1 MAPMQSHQSDRSPV
15 ATRPLLE
22 VRNISCNYELERAV
36 FDLSLTVNRGEQVCL
51 LGPSGCG
58 KTTVLRAI
66 AGFHPVL
73 TGGIF
78 INDQQV
84 SATDVM
90 VPPESRR
97 VGMVFQDHA
106 LFPHLSVQ
114 HNIASGLHQV
124 STRDRKEAVA
134 DMLERMDLTRHAKR
148 YPHELSGGQQQRVAL
163 ARALAPRP
171 LLLLMDEPFSN
182 LDQELRERM
191 GQEVSDMLKENDI
204 TCVMVTHDQNDAF
217 ALGDKVG
224 VMEDGAIMQWDTPY
238 NLYHRPQNH
247 FVADFIG
254 SGVFLEG
261 ALYSVNGVT
270 TALGDLSSETALDW
284 TVGSQV
290 EVLIRPDDVIYD
302 PQGSVKAQVIRRAFK
317 GAEIMYTL
325 RTSSQITLLA
335 LFPSHANFE
344 IGDEVSVRLE
354 VDHLVVFPKGSIP
367 E

>member
-1 MAPMQSHQSDRSPV
+1 MKSTLVTSTDDLLTAP
-15 ATRPLLE
+15 RPLLE

-58 KTTVLRAI
+58 KTTALRAI

-84 SATDVM
+84 SAVGAM
-90 VPPESRR
+90 VPPEARR

-106 LFPHLSVQ
+106 LFPHLSVRQ
-114 HNIASGLHQV
+114 NLASGLRLLSAHDQK
-124 STRDRKEAVA
+124 TAVG
-134 DMLERMDLTRHAKR
+134 DMLDRMGLSGHAEK

-163 ARALAPRP
+163 ARALAPKP

-182 LDQELRERM
+182 LDQELREHM

-217 ALGDKVG
+217 ALGDQVG
-224 VMEDGAIMQWDTPY
+224 VMADGAIIQWDTPY
-238 NLYHRPQNH
+238 NLYHQPRTR

-254 SGVFLEG
+254 NGIFLPG
-261 ALYSVNGVT
+261 TVSAPTRVA
-270 TALGDLSSETALDW
+270 TALGDLQSDTDLEMDADAPI
-284 TVGSQV
+284 
-290 EVLIRPDDVIYD
+290 EVLIRPDDVVHD
-302 PQGSVKAQVIRRAFK
+302 PDGPIRATVRRRAFK

-325 RTSSQITLLA
+325 RTAAGITLLA

-344 IGDEVSVRLE
+344 IGDEVLVRLA
-354 VDHLVVFPKGSIP
+354 VDHLVVFERES
-367 E
+367 EA

>member
-1 MAPMQSHQSDRSPV
+1 MDSPQAPARGSSSAV
-15 ATRPLLE
+15 ERPLLQ
-22 VRNISCNYELERAV
+22 VQNISCNYELERAV

-84 SATDVM
+84 SAAGAM
-90 VPPESRR
+90 VPPEARR
-97 VGMVFQDHA
+97 LGMVFQDHA

-114 HNIASGLHQV
+114 QNVASGLRQF
-124 STRDRKEAVA
+124 SARDRKEAVA
-134 DMLERMDLTRHAKR
+134 DMLERMGLTRHAKR
-148 YPHELSGGQQQRVAL
+148 YPHEL
-163 ARALAPRP
+163 
-171 LLLLMDEPFSN
+171 LLLRDEPFSN

-224 VMEDGAIMQWDTPY
+224 VMADGAIVQWDTPY

-254 SGVFLEG
+254 NGIFLAGELCSANRVTTPLGNLDSG
-261 ALYSVNGVT
+261 
-270 TALGDLSSETALDW
+270 TALGW
-284 TVGSQV
+284 VVGSQV

-302 PQGSVKAQVIRRAFK
+302 SQGPVKAQVMRRAFK

-354 VDHLVVFPKGSIP
+354 VDHLVVFARES
-367 E
+367 ESA

>member
-1 MAPMQSHQSDRSPV
+1 MQATPARHSEAPPT
-15 ATRPLLE
+15 APRPLLE

-84 SATDVM
+84 SAVGAM
-90 VPPESRR
+90 VPPEARR

-106 LFPHLSVQ
+106 LFPHLSVHQ
-114 HNIASGLHQV
+114 NVASGLRQFSAHEQK
-124 STRDRKEAVA
+124 TAVG
-134 DMLERMDLTRHAKR
+134 DMLERMGLSDHAEK

-163 ARALAPRP
+163 ARALAPKP

-182 LDQELRERM
+182 LDQELREHM
-191 GQEVSDMLKENDI
+191 GQEVSDMLKVNDI

-217 ALGDKVG
+217 ALGDRVG
-224 VMEDGAIMQWDTPY
+224 VMADGAIIQWDTPY
-238 NLYHRPQNH
+238 NLYHQPDTH

-254 SGVFLEG
+254 NGIFLPG
-261 ALYSVNGVT
+261 TVSAPTRVA
-270 TALGDLSSETALDW
+270 TALGDLESDTDLKMDAEASI
-284 TVGSQV
+284 
-290 EVLIRPDDVIYD
+290 EVLIRPDDVVHD
-302 PQGSVKAQVIRRAFK
+302 PDGPIRATVRRRAFK

-325 RTSSQITLLA
+325 RTTEGITLLA

-344 IGDEVSVRLE
+344 IGDEVSVRLA
-354 VDHLVVFPKGSIP
+354 VDHLVVF
-367 E
+367 EREAEA